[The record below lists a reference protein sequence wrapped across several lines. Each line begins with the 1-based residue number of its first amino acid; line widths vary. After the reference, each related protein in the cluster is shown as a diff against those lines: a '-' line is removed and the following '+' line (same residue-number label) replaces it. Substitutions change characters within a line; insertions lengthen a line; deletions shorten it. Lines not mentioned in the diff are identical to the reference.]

1 MRNNLENAGEFR
13 IFKRTKKRINMNID
27 ETNITMI
34 HSVLINDLKTR
45 LFKQHNEGKVRN
57 PFTIVTDED
66 HQDDI
71 AQMVSWVHKCASV
84 NDINKLLTHYGDLF
98 IDEDKMLESQTDY
111 ALLLS
116 WHISDEL
123 VPRLRQKGFI
133 Y

>member
-1 MRNNLENAGEFR
+1 
-13 IFKRTKKRINMNID
+13 MNID
-27 ETNITMI
+27 ETNITII
-34 HSVLINDLKTR
+34 HGVLINDLKTR

-98 IDEDKMLESQTDY
+98 IDEDVNDEGRIFTSYTTSHDLITLDGTLNY
-111 ALLLS
+111 VLGLLVERIENDKQIIHNLN
-116 WHISDEL
+116 L
-123 VPRLRQKGFI
+123 G
-133 Y
+133 